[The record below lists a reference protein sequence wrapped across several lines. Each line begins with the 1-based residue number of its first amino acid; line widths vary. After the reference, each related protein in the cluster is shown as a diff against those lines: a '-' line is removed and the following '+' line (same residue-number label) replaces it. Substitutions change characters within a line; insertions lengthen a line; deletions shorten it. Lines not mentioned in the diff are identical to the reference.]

1 MRHEFAA
8 EATMPRLHPADEKR
22 ARPRRTTGSEGRL
35 PPGLSILVIAGL
47 SALSWAVLIG
57 LFMALRAIA

>member
-1 MRHEFAA
+1 
-8 EATMPRLHPADEKR
+8 MPRLHPADEKR